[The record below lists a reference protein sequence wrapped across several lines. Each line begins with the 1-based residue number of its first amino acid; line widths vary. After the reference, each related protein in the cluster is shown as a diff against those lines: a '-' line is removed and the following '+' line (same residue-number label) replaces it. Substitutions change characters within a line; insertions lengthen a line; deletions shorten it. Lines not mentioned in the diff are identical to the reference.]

1 MIEIIKG
8 DILKQNTEALVNT
21 VNCVGVMGRG
31 IALAVKNAYP
41 ENYRLYKEACENK
54 EVTIGRMYVYVAGD
68 IFEKKYIINFPT
80 KLHWKGKSKI
90 EYIKSGLAD
99 LVRVINEYCIS
110 SIAIPPLGCGLGG
123 LDWKVVRPVIEN
135 ALKDLS
141 NIEVKIIEPDKSFE
155 IEPVKPDNGKKN
167 KLTKGRA
174 ALIVL
179 IGRYLEAMMD
189 TSVTLLELH
198 KLMYF
203 LQESGEPLRLNYQ
216 KAQYGP
222 YAINLRHVLDVMN
235 GIYIKGFDDRE
246 DNPQKEIEL
255 LDDAYSK
262 AEDFLAE
269 HEELK
274 QRLEK
279 VSALISGFETPFGM
293 ELLSTVHWVVK
304 NENADSQDKVIS
316 ATYAWNN
323 RKQMF
328 NRNHIIA
335 AWNKLKVENWIS

>member
-31 IALAVKNAYP
+31 VALSFRDAYP
-41 ENYRLYKEACENK
+41 ENYRLYKKACDNK
-54 EVTIGRMYVYVAGD
+54 EVKIGKMFVYFSGD

-80 KLHWKGKSKI
+80 KQHWKGKSKI
-90 EYIKSGLAD
+90 EYIQAGLVD
-99 LVRVINEYCIS
+99 LVRVIKEYCIN
-110 SIAIPPLGCGLGG
+110 SITIPPLGCGLGG
-123 LDWKVVRPVIEN
+123 LDWKIVRPIIED
-135 ALKDLS
+135 ALKELKD
-141 NIEVKIIEPDKSFE
+141 VKINIIEPDKSFE
-155 IEPVKPDNGKKN
+155 IERSEPAVSYKN

-189 TSVTLLELH
+189 TSVTLLEIH

-203 LQESGEPLRLNYQ
+203 LQESGEPLRLNYN
-216 KAQYGP
+216 KAPYGP
-222 YAINLRHVLDVMN
+222 YAKNLRHVLDVMN
-235 GIYIKGFDDRE
+235 GVYITGFDDRE

-255 LDDAYSK
+255 LENSYA
-262 AEDFLAE
+262 LAE
-269 HEELK
+269 EFLENHDELK
-274 QRLEK
+274 QHLNM
-279 VSALISGFETPFGM
+279 VSSLISGFETPFGM

-304 NENADSQDKVIS
+304 KEKADNPDKAIS
-316 ATYAWNN
+316 ATHVWSS

-328 NRNHIIA
+328 NPNQISA
-335 AWNKLKVENWIS
+335 AWNKLKSENWI